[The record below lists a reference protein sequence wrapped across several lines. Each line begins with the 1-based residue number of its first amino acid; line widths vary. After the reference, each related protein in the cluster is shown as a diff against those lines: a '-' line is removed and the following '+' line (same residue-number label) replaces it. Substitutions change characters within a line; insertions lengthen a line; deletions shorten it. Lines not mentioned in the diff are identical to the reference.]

1 MHKLYTHRL
10 FFLILIFS
18 SNQLISDEYKVA
30 FGSCLDQKLP
40 QPIWSSI
47 ENENI
52 DSFIFLGDNVYG
64 DSPNGKLNKM
74 KLAYKKQKK
83 MIPNWLNEKDIF
95 YIWDD
100 HDYGVNDGGT
110 EYELKEEA
118 QRLYLDFWGSSQ
130 NDKRRSQEGTYFN
143 NILNID
149 GLKVNIIG
157 LDTRYFRSTTK
168 SRKGNYEPI
177 DKNNITMLG
186 ENQWLWL
193 SDVISQKAD
202 LIILLSSVQVL
213 PTSHSWEKWNI
224 FPSERTKLLNLLEKE
239 ETKTII
245 LSGDRHKAGFY
256 EYGELFEI
264 SSSSLNK
271 AIKKIFK
278 EPKEYDPLQIGE
290 MVLNV
295 NYGLLKIDTKQK
307 LVVSEIK
314 NIDGETVLKKV
325 VKF

>member
-1 MHKLYTHRL
+1 
-10 FFLILIFS
+10 
-18 SNQLISDEYKVA
+18 
-30 FGSCLDQKLP
+30 
-40 QPIWSSI
+40 
-47 ENENI
+47 
-52 DSFIFLGDNVYG
+52 
-64 DSPNGKLNKM
+64 
-74 KLAYKKQKK
+74 
-83 MIPNWLNEKDIF
+83 
-95 YIWDD
+95 
-100 HDYGVNDGGT
+100 
-110 EYELKEEA
+110 
-118 QRLYLDFWGSSQ
+118 
-130 NDKRRSQEGTYFN
+130 
-143 NILNID
+143 
-149 GLKVNIIG
+149 
-157 LDTRYFRSTTK
+157 
-168 SRKGNYEPI
+168 
-177 DKNNITMLG
+177 MLG
-186 ENQWLWL
+186 EDQWLWL
-193 SDVISQKAD
+193 NDVISQEAD

-224 FPSERTKLLNLLEKE
+224 FPTERTKLLNLLEKE

>member
-1 MHKLYTHRL
+1 MKNYSITYICFVALS
-10 FFLILIFS
+10 I
-18 SNQLISDEYKVA
+18 SNFITAETYKIA
-30 FGSCLDQKLP
+30 FGSCLDQDYP
-40 QPIWSSI
+40 QPIWQSI
-47 ENENI
+47 KNENI

-64 DSPNGKLNKM
+64 DMPSGNLIKM
-74 KLAYKKQKK
+74 KKAYAKQKE
-83 MIPNWLNEKDIF
+83 MIPEWLLDKDVNV
-95 YIWDD
+95 IWDD
-100 HDYGVNDGGT
+100 HDYGVNDGGF
-110 EYELKEEA
+110 EYKLKEEA

-168 SRKGNYEPI
+168 SRKDNYEPI

-186 ENQWLWL
+186 EDQWLWL
-193 SDVISQKAD
+193 NEVISQEAD

-213 PTSHSWEKWNI
+213 PTAHSWEKWNI
-224 FPSERTKLLNLLEKE
+224 FPTERTKLLNLLEKE

-271 AIKKIFK
+271 SIKKIFK